1 MLSWTVFI
9 FTIYFIICKFKR
21 EFSEKVNELSK
32 KLNEFETSQS
42 SLQAELS
49 HLKSEYSKME
59 SCNVNLKISL
69 DELTSQKSSLEKESD
84 DLKKVNLRAPLF
96 FSTQYLKLDFNN

>member
-1 MLSWTVFI
+1 
-9 FTIYFIICKFKR
+9 
-21 EFSEKVNELSK
+21 
-32 KLNEFETSQS
+32 
-42 SLQAELS
+42 
-49 HLKSEYSKME
+49 ME

-96 FSTQYLKLDFNN
+96 FSTQYLKLEFKNEWKKLFQKPLKIKLDLIRRFLLNAVSIRCYSGFKFCMK